1 MPVYE
6 YVCEDCGREFDA
18 LRAMQ
23 QADAPLRC
31 EACGGEHNQ
40 RKLSLFFAQSS
51 GRSVPGTSA
60 GSCAG
65 CAGGSCSTCSN

>member
-18 LRAMQ
+18 LRTMQ
-23 QADAPLRC
+23 QADAPAPC
-31 EACGGEHNQ
+31 ESCGSDHTQ
-40 RKLSLFFAQSS
+40 RKLSVFFAQSS
-51 GRSVPGTSA
+51 GRTVPGTS
-60 GSCAG
+60 GGGCAG